1 MLRVVFDTVVYVRSL
16 INPKC
21 YSGRIIFQY
30 YTDYQLFVSREVV
43 IEILEVLARD
53 EIKSKFK
60 FIRGMNIRRV
70 LEIIGEAK
78 VVQLKKI
85 PGISR
90 DLKDD
95 KFLATAK
102 EGKCNY
108 LVTEDEDLLVLKKY
122 KGTKIINTTTFVK
135 ILSKA

>member
-16 INPKC
+16 INPKS

-60 FIRGMNIRRV
+60 SIRGMNIRRV

-122 KGTKIINTTTFVK
+122 KGIKIINTTTFLK
-135 ILSKA
+135 ILSKD

>member
-1 MLRVVFDTVVYVRSL
+1 MLKVVFDTVVYVRSL
-16 INPKC
+16 INPKS

-43 IEILEVLARD
+43 IEILEVIARD

-60 FIRGMNIRRV
+60 SIRGMNIKRV
-70 LEIIGEAK
+70 LEIISEAK
-78 VVQLKKI
+78 VIKLNNI
-85 PGISR
+85 PVLSR
-90 DLKDD
+90 DPKDD

-102 EGKCNY
+102 MGDCDY

-122 KGTKIINTTTFVK
+122 RGIKIVNTVTFLK